1 MVFERHEKSLRRL
14 FNFEGFFR
22 VYRKLKKKK
31 TKERKKKVQFLTG
44 FTYTKSRIKWLLDLG
59 AVSE

>member
-1 MVFERHEKSLRRL
+1 MVFEHHEKSLRRL
-14 FNFEGFFR
+14 FSFEGFFR
-22 VYRKLKKKK
+22 VYRKLKKR